1 MNESAATGLDLEFPA
16 PVWPQPGDKLFVPGF
31 GRKVAYLG
39 GFGTDFSRYAIGY
52 KDAADGLI
60 DRTFERD
67 CGADLQFYPIAFLYR
82 QYLELRLK
90 QLLISG
96 GHVVYDESK
105 LTHGHDLRRPWAEVR
120 KILEDV
126 WPGTHAEEMDALG
139 ECIEELCQLDAQS
152 MSFRYPV
159 DKEGKPTLLGL
170 DRVDLVNLKGV
181 MDRISSFL
189 DASSD
194 ALGDILDNMP
204 RDEYY
209 H

>member
-1 MNESAATGLDLEFPA
+1 MNDNANTLDLEFTA
-16 PVWPQPGDKLFVPGF
+16 PSWPQSGDKLFVPGF
-31 GRKVAYLG
+31 GRTVAYLG

-52 KDAADGLI
+52 KDAADALI
-60 DRTFERD
+60 EHTQEINS
-67 CGADLQFYPIAFLYR
+67 GADLQFYPIAFLYR

-96 GHVVYDESK
+96 GHVVYNKSK
-105 LTHGHDLRRPWAEVR
+105 LTLGHDLKRPWAEVR
-120 KILEDV
+120 KILESV
-126 WPGTHAEEMDALG
+126 WPDTYADEMDTLG
-139 ECIEELCQLDAQS
+139 KCIEELCQLDAKS
-152 MSFRYPV
+152 ISFRYPV
-159 DKEGKPTLLGL
+159 DTDGQPTQLGL

-204 RDEYY
+204 REEYY
-209 H
+209 Y

>member
-1 MNESAATGLDLEFPA
+1 MSEKANKLDLEYTPL
-16 PVWPQPGDKLFVPGF
+16 PWPQTGDKLFVPGH

-39 GFGTDFSRYAIGY
+39 GFGTNFSHYAIGY
-52 KDAADGLI
+52 KDAADALI
-60 DRTFERD
+60 DHTFEKDR
-67 CGADLQFYPIAFLYR
+67 GADLLFYPIAFLYR

-96 GHVVYDESK
+96 GHLVYCESK
-105 LTHGHDLRRPWAEVR
+105 LTHGHDLRKHWAEVR
-120 KILEDV
+120 KILESV
-126 WPGTHAEEMDALG
+126 WPGTHADEMDALG
-139 ECIEELCQLDAQS
+139 KCVEELCQLDAKS

-159 DKEGKPTLLGL
+159 DKEGQPTLLGL
-170 DRVDLVNLKGV
+170 QRVDLVNLKSV

-204 RDEYY
+204 RGEDYY
-209 H
+209 